1 MKLSNNLIR
10 DVVTE
15 VAGERA
21 VPIVMVLKDQP
32 NFSEFKVA
40 EALNMEIKEIR
51 KALYK
56 LLEYNLVSFRRKK
69 DKKKGWYIYYWTFN
83 PEVAKYLYSDIRIKK
98 LEKLKERLAREQSN
112 SFYICPNRC
121 VRLDFERA
129 SDFEF
134 HCPECGSLMDVQDNT
149 ATIEH
154 LKSEIE
160 RLSSEIKKAKQN

>member
-1 MKLSNNLIR
+1 MKLSNNLIK

-15 VAGERA
+15 LAGEQA

-40 EALNMEIKEIR
+40 EALKMEIKDIR

-56 LLEYNLVSFRRKK
+56 LLENNLVSFRRKK

-83 PEVAKYLYSDIRIKK
+83 PETVKYLYSDIRAKK
-98 LEKLKERLAREQSN
+98 LAKLKERLEREEAN
-112 SFYICPNRC
+112 TFYMCPNKC
-121 VRLDFERA
+121 VRLDFDKA

-134 HCPECGSLMDVQDNT
+134 HCPECGSLMEVQDNT
-149 ATIEH
+149 ATIAH
-154 LKSEIE
+154 LKEEIE
-160 RLSSEIKKAKQN
+160 RLSSELRKAKQS